1 MELFVKVF
9 IGLTSKMKSFATLV
23 NNITKNS
30 FLGVKPLTVF
40 YKNLRVLTTPTKS
53 LEILVLENIFM

>member
-1 MELFVKVF
+1 
-9 IGLTSKMKSFATLV
+9 MKSFATLV

-30 FLGVKPLTVF
+30 FLGAKPLTVF